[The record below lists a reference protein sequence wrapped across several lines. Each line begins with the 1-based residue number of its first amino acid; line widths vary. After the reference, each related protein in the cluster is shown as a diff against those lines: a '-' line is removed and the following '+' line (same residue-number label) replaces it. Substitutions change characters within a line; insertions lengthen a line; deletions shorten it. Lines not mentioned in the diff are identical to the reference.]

1 MLSEEKIKEYIEK
14 DNPQCPYCNSENLY
28 YDSIEIADNKA
39 YQEISCIDCN
49 NCWSDVY
56 TLTTIREHK

>member
-49 NCWSDVY
+49 NCW
-56 TLTTIREHK
+56 